1 MRRLS
6 VVIGDPAARASG
18 GGPEASGHRSRG
30 SLKRRTHVGRAG
42 GSMAAMGLTHKL
54 IKKHLVEGRMV
65 PGEEIALAM
74 DQALLQDATGTLAWL
89 EVEQMGVGRVRG
101 APATGAGGVGGG
113 AAGGGRPV
121 PSSHAAGRPR
131 RPRRNAPGVVL
142 REGCDP

>member
-89 EVEQMGVGRVRG
+89 GVERR
-101 APATGAGGVGGG
+101 
-113 AAGGGRPV
+113 GGGRGGG
-121 PSSHAAGRPR
+121 GR
-131 RPRRNAPGVVL
+131 GGG
-142 REGCDP
+142 EGG